1 LQWLDNGKPLF
12 IVRTKLVSTLY
23 TQDQH
28 LHAFFKHYSS
38 ERNDELLDKVEV
50 PCILHMRCIPGMI
63 FLTRTRAQAIKGIK
77 QASGQAQVQFFPVLL
92 NQLAYVM
99 CNMSPDA
106 AREAF
111 LAIPVLLN
119 RFSPPDWWPTAH
131 APPHTHT
138 HHRTRTRISHTHT
151 DARARM

>member
-1 LQWLDNGKPLF
+1 M
-12 IVRTKLVSTLY
+12 RT
-23 TQDQH
+23 
-28 LHAFFKHYSS
+28 
-38 ERNDELLDKVEV
+38 
-50 PCILHMRCIPGMI
+50 
-63 FLTRTRAQAIKGIK
+63 QAIQGIK

-119 RFSPPDWWPTAH
+119 RFPPPDWPPHHCTTAH
-131 APPHTHT
+131 AHAHAHRTHT
-138 HHRTRTRISHTHT
+138 TSHTAHDT
-151 DARARM
+151 AHAHAYRTH

>member
-1 LQWLDNGKPLF
+1 
-12 IVRTKLVSTLY
+12 
-23 TQDQH
+23 
-28 LHAFFKHYSS
+28 
-38 ERNDELLDKVEV
+38 
-50 PCILHMRCIPGMI
+50 MRGIPGI
-63 FLTRTRAQAIKGIK
+63 LFLTRMRAQAIQGIK

-119 RFSPPDWWPTAH
+119 RFPP
-131 APPHTHT
+131 
-138 HHRTRTRISHTHT
+138 
-151 DARARM
+151 